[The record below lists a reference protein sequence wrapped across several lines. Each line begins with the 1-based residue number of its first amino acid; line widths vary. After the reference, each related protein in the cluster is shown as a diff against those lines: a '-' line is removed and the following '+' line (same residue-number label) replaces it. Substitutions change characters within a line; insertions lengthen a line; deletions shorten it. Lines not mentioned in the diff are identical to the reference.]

1 LKTKKKKRKKEEG
14 WFIGWF
20 MRWLSH
26 PMAKKKKKNCS
37 RFLALGGSS
46 ATSNPRPIKS
56 HPLTKMGV
64 AGQEPP
70 LLFFFFFFIFFSI
83 FLINF

>member
-26 PMAKKKKKNCS
+26 PMAKKKKK
-37 RFLALGGSS
+37 
-46 ATSNPRPIKS
+46 
-56 HPLTKMGV
+56 LTGF
-64 AGQEPP
+64 GPWE
-70 LLFFFFFFIFFSI
+70 
-83 FLINF
+83 